1 MMKQLETANKTI
13 LELGMKGAALQ
24 KELDMH
30 KEFEKLNVNHA
41 VALAKADWEHQT
53 HQLEEL
59 AALAG
64 RVEAPPPEAKP
75 PPAPGFEAAQLGPK
89 AAAQG
94 IIFHPPKA
102 AAEAEVQKQ
111 DPWAVAVST
120 PKVTPQPVSAAHDAG
135 MQASRSEE
143 VFGVPGVR
151 QAAAL
156 RRERRH
162 LAELVQI
169 LQAVSVH
176 QRPAL
181 G

>member
-1 MMKQLETANKTI
+1 
-13 LELGMKGAALQ
+13 MKGAALQ
-24 KELDMH
+24 RELDMH

-75 PPAPGFEAAQLGPK
+75 PPAPGFEAPQPGPQ

-94 IIFHPPKA
+94 IIFHPPKG
-102 AAEAEVQKQ
+102 AAEAELQKQ
-111 DPWAVAVST
+111 DPWAVALST

-135 MQASRSEE
+135 MQASRSSPE
-143 VFGVPGVR
+143 GVR